1 MGDTEFYLQQIE
13 FLEFRL
19 EDAKNREMQQKAMYE
34 SMLKSLSQ
42 ETSNSDNNEMLLKM
56 QQEHKLNQESLEYEY
71 KEKINTLQ
79 QSLSQFESQYESLKL
94 ETSSQKS
101 NFDRKLSFLDLELKT
116 KHSQLIEKDLKLSSL
131 ELLLSQKDKE
141 IKILRKTIEDQS
153 STHSEELL
161 KIQSE
166 NNTKLE
172 TLKSIYDTEKLVLQ
186 SHISRLEIENSSHSS
201 KDHLSDIVL
210 GIENSSSRLDELT
223 KSIEKIRSDC
233 LESFTSIINSTETHI
248 NTISDLPL
256 KDRLDLTE
264 KMLRHFSF
272 TQDNFAKIKKT
283 VNSLRKVLDK
293 KEEKE
298 KNLKEAIQRK
308 DEEIER
314 FQRAVSIAA
323 EQTKGRNGKL
333 IEDLVRK
340 ETEIISLKRIV
351 GELRQGDGKN
361 KPPAWV
367 PQHKRA
373 RTMSAHSSPFKF
385 LGKIQVTPLDL
396 TNINT
401 FYSPTESKDPATQT
415 TASTTRASDE
425 KLEIYKKK
433 INALEIKLAKMKNQ
447 RDRAKNLSEKLL
459 FELKQR
465 KLDLAILQENFAE
478 QKHNFYS
485 QVKGLTCYLSN
496 ICNSPLLP
504 KILKQDLG
512 KILESL
518 YQMFN

>member
-1 MGDTEFYLQQIE
+1 MGDTDFYMQQIE

-34 SMLKSLSQ
+34 SMIKSLTH

-56 QQEHKLNQESLEYEY
+56 QQEHKLNHESLEYEY

-79 QSLSQFESQYESLKL
+79 QSLNEFENQQESLKL
-94 ETSSQKS
+94 EISSQKS
-101 NFDRKLSFLDLELKT
+101 YFERKVSFLDLEIKT

-131 ELLLSQKDKE
+131 ESFISQKDKE
-141 IKILRKTIEDQS
+141 IKSLYKNIEDQS

-161 KIQSE
+161 KLHSE
-166 NNTKLE
+166 SNTKLE
-172 TLKSIYDTEKLVLQ
+172 TLKSIYDTEKHVLQ
-186 SHISRLEIENSSHSS
+186 SHISRLELEKSSNSA

-233 LESFTSIINSTETHI
+233 LEAFTHIIKNTETNI
-248 NTISDLPL
+248 NTISGLPL

-264 KMLRHFSF
+264 KMLLHFSF
-272 TQDNFAKIKKT
+272 TQDNFHKIKKT

-298 KNLKEAIQRK
+298 KVLKEAIQK
-308 DEEIER
+308 KNEEIDR
-314 FQRAVSIAA
+314 LQRALSIAA
-323 EQTKGRNGKL
+323 EKTKGRNEKL
-333 IEDLVRK
+333 IEDLFNK
-340 ETEIISLKRIV
+340 ETEIITLKKII
-351 GELRQGDGKN
+351 GELKQGDGKN

-367 PQHKRA
+367 PQRKRA

-385 LGKIQVTPLDL
+385 LDKIQVSPLDL
-396 TNINT
+396 TSIKT
-401 FYSPTESKDPATQT
+401 FYSPKEIKEPITQT
-415 TASTTRASDE
+415 TVLSD
-425 KLEIYKKK
+425 KNVEIYKKK
-433 INALEIKLAKMKNQ
+433 NNELKLNLGKMKNQ
-447 RDRAKNLSEKLL
+447 RDKAKNLSEKLL
-459 FELKQR
+459 LELKQR

-485 QVKGLTCYLSN
+485 QVKGLTCCLAK
-496 ICNSPLLP
+496 ICNSHLLP
-504 KILKQDLG
+504 KILKQDL
-512 KILESL
+512 KNILDSFC
-518 YQMFN
+518 QMFN